1 MKVRETTSVQEHV
14 VLTNIKALDLCV
26 CECMYTH
33 AITHTDAQTA
43 LSLACIDFKIIFS
56 FITYSRQNIMAI
68 GFEAFMFSQSRR
80 KFTNKCFSTE
90 REHIN
95 ASHHLACHSVRVS
108 AMAKKLSLQEVI
120 DHITDQENS
129 EEETTE
135 DESYSEDALQD
146 ILEEEN
152 ITEQAENLATTE
164 EEQSSDFEGPAEV
177 DVTFWSKDGNL
188 SWSSSPTEKKGR
200 LSTENVIKMTPGLTK
215 YATSRI
221 EDIKSCFN
229 LFLAEPIENIVIS
242 MTNLEGRRVYK
253 ENWNEV
259 DRTDIEAYIGLLI
272 LCGVYKSRNE
282 NVASLWD
289 ADTGRAIFRA
299 TLSQQTFHVLS
310 RVIRFDNRDTRAQR
324 HQYDKLAPI
333 RELWDKWVE
342 RLPLIYNPGPEVT
355 VDERL
360 FAFRGRCNF
369 KQYMPKKPAKYGIKM
384 WTVCDAKNSYAWNM
398 QVYTGKL
405 SSGVPEKNQGKRVVL
420 EVTEGLQGHTVIC
433 DNFFTSYNL
442 GTELLKKKSPWW
454 GLSERTS
461 PSFLLR

>member
-1 MKVRETTSVQEHV
+1 MAIESEWGRMKVRETTSVQEHV

-33 AITHTDAQTA
+33 AITHTRSNCIVF
-43 LSLACIDFKIIFS
+43 SLFS
-56 FITYSRQNIMAI
+56 FITYSRQNIMAV

-108 AMAKKLSLQEVI
+108 AMAKKLSLQEVL

-129 EEETTE
+129 GSIAGIEEETTE

-200 LSTENVIKMTPGLTK
+200 LSRENVIKMTPGLTK

-242 MTNLEGRRVYK
+242 MTNLEGR
-253 ENWNEV
+253 
-259 DRTDIEAYIGLLI
+259 
-272 LCGVYKSRNE
+272 LCSCGSV
-282 NVASLWD
+282 V
-289 ADTGRAIFRA
+289 RA
-299 TLSQQTFHVLS
+299 
-310 RVIRFDNRDTRAQR
+310 
-324 HQYDKLAPI
+324 
-333 RELWDKWVE
+333 
-342 RLPLIYNPGPEVT
+342 
-355 VDERL
+355 
-360 FAFRGRCNF
+360 
-369 KQYMPKKPAKYGIKM
+369 
-384 WTVCDAKNSYAWNM
+384 
-398 QVYTGKL
+398 
-405 SSGVPEKNQGKRVVL
+405 
-420 EVTEGLQGHTVIC
+420 
-433 DNFFTSYNL
+433 
-442 GTELLKKKSPWW
+442 
-454 GLSERTS
+454 
-461 PSFLLR
+461 LR

>member
-33 AITHTDAQTA
+33 AITHTRSNCIVF
-43 LSLACIDFKIIFS
+43 SLFS
-56 FITYSRQNIMAI
+56 FITYSRQNNMAI

-108 AMAKKLSLQEVI
+108 AMAKKLSLQEVL

-164 EEQSSDFEGPAEV
+164 EEQSSDFEGQAEV

-242 MTNLEGRRVYK
+242 MTNLEGRLCL
-253 ENWNEV
+253 
-259 DRTDIEAYIGLLI
+259 GL
-272 LCGVYKSRNE
+272 
-282 NVASLWD
+282 SLF
-289 ADTGRAIFRA
+289 IM
-299 TLSQQTFHVLS
+299 V
-310 RVIRFDNRDTRAQR
+310 VISLRR
-324 HQYDKLAPI
+324 
-333 RELWDKWVE
+333 
-342 RLPLIYNPGPEVT
+342 
-355 VDERL
+355 
-360 FAFRGRCNF
+360 
-369 KQYMPKKPAKYGIKM
+369 
-384 WTVCDAKNSYAWNM
+384 
-398 QVYTGKL
+398 
-405 SSGVPEKNQGKRVVL
+405 
-420 EVTEGLQGHTVIC
+420 
-433 DNFFTSYNL
+433 
-442 GTELLKKKSPWW
+442 LKKYSS
-454 GLSERTS
+454 SEQM
-461 PSFLLR
+461 LLLTNNMSR

>member
-1 MKVRETTSVQEHV
+1 MKVRETTSSGACCAYKH
-14 VLTNIKALDLCV
+14 KGLCV

-33 AITHTDAQTA
+33 AITHTHAQTA

-56 FITYSRQNIMAI
+56 FVTYSRQNIMAI

-95 ASHHLACHSVRVS
+95 ASHHFACHSVCVS
-108 AMAKKLSLQEVI
+108 AMAKKLSLQEVL

-129 EEETTE
+129 GSIAGIEEETTE

-164 EEQSSDFEGPAEV
+164 EGQSSDFEGPAEV

-229 LFLAEPIENIVIS
+229 LFLAEPIENI
-242 MTNLEGRRVYK
+242 G
-253 ENWNEV
+253 
-259 DRTDIEAYIGLLI
+259 
-272 LCGVYKSRNE
+272 
-282 NVASLWD
+282 
-289 ADTGRAIFRA
+289 
-299 TLSQQTFHVLS
+299 
-310 RVIRFDNRDTRAQR
+310 
-324 HQYDKLAPI
+324 
-333 RELWDKWVE
+333 
-342 RLPLIYNPGPEVT
+342 
-355 VDERL
+355 
-360 FAFRGRCNF
+360 
-369 KQYMPKKPAKYGIKM
+369 
-384 WTVCDAKNSYAWNM
+384 
-398 QVYTGKL
+398 
-405 SSGVPEKNQGKRVVL
+405 
-420 EVTEGLQGHTVIC
+420 
-433 DNFFTSYNL
+433 
-442 GTELLKKKSPWW
+442 
-454 GLSERTS
+454 
-461 PSFLLR
+461 

>member
-1 MKVRETTSVQEHV
+1 MLW
-14 VLTNIKALDLCV
+14 LTNIKALDLCV

-33 AITHTDAQTA
+33 AITHT
-43 LSLACIDFKIIFS
+43 LSNCLVFSLFS

-68 GFEAFMFSQSRR
+68 CFEAFMFSQSRR

-108 AMAKKLSLQEVI
+108 AMVKKLSLQEVL

-129 EEETTE
+129 GSIAGIEEETTE

-242 MTNLEGRRVYK
+242 MTNLEGRLCSCGSV
-253 ENWNEV
+253 V
-259 DRTDIEAYIGLLI
+259 RT
-272 LCGVYKSRNE
+272 
-282 NVASLWD
+282 
-289 ADTGRAIFRA
+289 
-299 TLSQQTFHVLS
+299 
-310 RVIRFDNRDTRAQR
+310 
-324 HQYDKLAPI
+324 
-333 RELWDKWVE
+333 
-342 RLPLIYNPGPEVT
+342 
-355 VDERL
+355 
-360 FAFRGRCNF
+360 
-369 KQYMPKKPAKYGIKM
+369 
-384 WTVCDAKNSYAWNM
+384 
-398 QVYTGKL
+398 
-405 SSGVPEKNQGKRVVL
+405 
-420 EVTEGLQGHTVIC
+420 
-433 DNFFTSYNL
+433 
-442 GTELLKKKSPWW
+442 
-454 GLSERTS
+454 
-461 PSFLLR
+461 LR